1 MTYTKGWRIKKKSK
15 QVAKH
20 KRYFSFLTS
29 LKDNL
34 VNFTKK
40 EGIAILHKFFQKFEK
55 GIFYKTSITL
65 VSKPDR
71 YNKKTIQQLKNIDR
85 MSYKTAYARVYFGS
99 NKL

>member
-1 MTYTKGWRIKKKSK
+1 MKNKEKGKY
-15 QVAKH
+15 VAKY

-40 EGIAILHKFFQKFEK
+40 EGITILHKFFQKFEE
-55 GIFYKTSITL
+55 GIFYETSITL

-71 YNKKTIQQLKNIDR
+71 
-85 MSYKTAYARVYFGS
+85 
-99 NKL
+99 